1 MKSECEKIA
10 VYALLRKGM
19 VGGPAQVFT
28 RYHKKD
34 ITRIRS
40 HVYGEKS
47 KLIRGI
53 IGYDANSLYL
63 YCSGDVMPCGKD
75 TLVVNKKPFDQ
86 K

>member
-1 MKSECEKIA
+1 
-10 VYALLRKGM
+10 M

-28 RYHKKD
+28 VYHEKD

-40 HVYGEKS
+40 HVYGEKG
-47 KLIRGI
+47 KLARGI
-53 IGYDANSLYL
+53 IGYDANSLYF

-75 TLVVNKKPFDQ
+75 TLVVNKKSFDQ